1 MLVRGRRR
9 LEILR
14 GRRLEVVLRRRLVE
28 VLRRWRLVVVLR
40 GRRLDKV
47 ALVRCLVLV
56 RGNLAEVVLGGRLV
70 LTLGDGG
77 RLIVVLLNRSWL
89 LLIVIIRLSNRLLHI
104 LLLWIPRLL
113 QLLNRMRVLGL
124 VLRLG
129 EALLEDRSGDRFLL
143 WPLGSRL
150 RFERMWLGHVGVVR
164 HEHLLL
170 FRLLKYVVKVGCFEL
185 IDDEVGQLGR

>member
-1 MLVRGRRR
+1 M
-9 LEILR
+9 
-14 GRRLEVVLRRRLVE
+14 
-28 VLRRWRLVVVLR
+28 
-40 GRRLDKV
+40 
-47 ALVRCLVLV
+47 
-56 RGNLAEVVLGGRLV
+56 
-70 LTLGDGG
+70 TLGDGG
-77 RLIVVLLNRSWL
+77 RLIVVLLNRSCL
-89 LLIVIIRLSNRLLHI
+89 LLIVIIRLSYRLLHI
-104 LLLWIPRLL
+104 LLLRWIPRLL
-113 QLLNRMRVLGL
+113 QLLDRMRVLGL

-170 FRLLKYVVKVGCFEL
+170 FRLLKYVVKVGCFEF